1 MKPAPGGGH
10 FSAGGGHFL
19 LGGDILALVGD
30 ILDNF
35 GAKKGLDAIILM
47 LKKGPWGTILVL
59 KRVLVYLF
67 CNMRN
72 VRMGSIPTPPIV
84 G

>member
-30 ILDNF
+30 ILSLVVDNF

-47 LKKGPWGTILVL
+47 LKKGLGAQFW
-59 KRVLVYLF
+59 
-67 CNMRN
+67 C
-72 VRMGSIPTPPIV
+72 
-84 G
+84 